1 MQKFRELAEEAIEK
15 SEGDFSEIH
24 LSNTLSSTIVQAGL
38 FSNNNGPVQHFSG
51 TARVFVDGRW
61 GLYQFDSPRQMN
73 HALDKAASLAIHSNS
88 PKISF
93 PKVPVACRDTYSS
106 DDVGI
111 PLSDVSLRE
120 KTFICRHYCDL
131 MGASLPNGSAK
142 ISYSELIK
150 DKVIVN
156 STGTSIREIENLG
169 SLKKQGRLPS
179 GVSTTEE
186 MAVRGTFDRFKGQ
199 EHHIEELGKA
209 LLQRDTST
217 NIASGVY
224 RVILDPELTGILV
237 HEAFGHLV
245 EASFLGQNPVMAH
258 LLRQGAKVG
267 AECVNIIDDTLRMS
281 YPGSMKWDDEGTPC
295 EKTQLITAGK
305 ITSWLH
311 TMETA
316 SQFGTINTGNARI
329 SSIGRTPEA
338 RMTCTYMEPGKTP
351 LDQLF
356 SSLDDGL
363 YLKGFMGGATD
374 MDRFSITASEAWIV
388 KKGIITVP
396 VTPVVISG
404 KVADILK
411 SITNVCDD
419 LLLKGSIAGCSKR
432 GGKPI
437 PVTYGGPHILIPKMQ
452 VS

>member
-1 MQKFRELAEEAIEK
+1 
-15 SEGDFSEIH
+15 
-24 LSNTLSSTIVQAGL
+24 
-38 FSNNNGPVQHFSG
+38 
-51 TARVFVDGRW
+51 
-61 GLYQFDSPRQMN
+61 
-73 HALDKAASLAIHSNS
+73 
-88 PKISF
+88 
-93 PKVPVACRDTYSS
+93 
-106 DDVGI
+106 
-111 PLSDVSLRE
+111 
-120 KTFICRHYCDL
+120 
-131 MGASLPNGSAK
+131 MGAALPGGSAK
-142 ISYSELIK
+142 ISYSEQIK

-169 SLKKQGRLPS
+169 SLKKQGRLP
-179 GVSTTEE
+179 GGISTTEE
-186 MAVRGTFDRFKGQ
+186 LAVRGTFDRFKGQ
-199 EHHIEELGKA
+199 EHHIEEMGMA
-209 LLQRDTST
+209 LLQRNAST
-217 NIASGVY
+217 NIASGIY

-258 LLRQGAKVG
+258 LLKQGSRVG
-267 AECVNIIDDTLRMS
+267 SDRINIIDDALRMS
-281 YPGSMKWDDEGTPC
+281 YPGSMKWDDEGTPG
-295 EKTQLITAGK
+295 EKTHLVTAGT
-305 ITSWLH
+305 ITNWLH

-316 SQFGTINTGNARI
+316 SQFGHTKTGNARV
-329 SSIGRTPEA
+329 SNIGRVPEA
-338 RMTCTYMEPGKTP
+338 RMTCTYLEPGNTP

-356 SSLDDGL
+356 SALDDGL

-388 KKGIITVP
+388 KNGIITVP